1 MNPPSFSDTI
11 SYTNLFYLES
21 RDGTVGK
28 DRNEKTAELV
38 RTEIKQN
45 MYGEW
50 YPNFQDIKVPGTR
63 LHQTR
68 NCLDFWGFQFI
79 DKFLTKPRYNNA
91 TRVLLYKSLVLT
103 KFSSVCIIATFRS
116 YLCII
121 DVSTSDITP
130 ITPKTRD
137 AHNRVI

>member
-1 MNPPSFSDTI
+1 MNPPSISDTI

-50 YPNFQDIKVPGTR
+50 YPNFQDIKV
-63 LHQTR
+63 HV
-68 NCLDFWGFQFI
+68 C
-79 DKFLTKPRYNNA
+79 TKP
-91 TRVLLYKSLVLT
+91 V
-103 KFSSVCIIATFRS
+103 IA
-116 YLCII
+116 
-121 DVSTSDITP
+121 
-130 ITPKTRD
+130 
-137 AHNRVI
+137 